1 MSLMKKYILCVW
13 CVCVCV
19 CVGFV
24 QVWKLENK
32 RRRGDITT
40 VQVKV
45 PFTLLSNGL
54 GYHHTSHT
62 TH

>member
-13 CVCVCV
+13 CVRV

-24 QVWKLENK
+24 HRWKPGKQK
-32 RRRGDITT
+32 RRGEIIYITT

-45 PFTLLSNGL
+45 PFTLLSNG
-54 GYHHTSHT
+54 YQPSSQS
-62 TH
+62 